1 MLRLIC
7 RQPAYFTGCLLRTA
21 NRGVPP
27 CLSQTVL
34 LDVALLRLRRPIH
47 NKPSGYLRFAA
58 LATKPGEISGLKV
71 PYVNTQVPGT
81 FMVEAPS
88 NRR

>member
-1 MLRLIC
+1 MLRLIS

-21 NRGVPP
+21 NRGVP
-27 CLSQTVL
+27 VL